1 MKDPIEDIPDNE
13 PPEFDPDFDLPDNE
27 PPDGYDKAEGYP
39 VDVEDIAIVAWE
51 AVRALRLT
59 QGAASG
65 HSWMH
70 TPKPDQRRM
79 IKIVQAVQAETD
91 GHICDNPEHRL
102 VAAVVKALA

>member
-1 MKDPIEDIPDNE
+1 MKDPIEDTPDPIDAGPEDSIPR
-13 PPEFDPDFDLPDNE
+13 
-27 PPDGYDKAEGYP
+27 DGYDQAEGYP

-59 QGAASG
+59 QGAGAG
-65 HSWMH
+65 PTWMH

-79 IKIVQAVQAETD
+79 VRIIQAVIAETD

-102 VAAVVKALA
+102 VAAVVRALAP